1 MNNNETFNNNSYINK
16 ILLIPFLKHLT
27 DCLEN
32 DKLEPKQIQL
42 IGEFFM
48 KFKCA
53 EQVKKETDKEFS
65 EEEIM
70 KFFTLG
76 YYVYQFLLDE

>member
-1 MNNNETFNNNSYINK
+1 MNNDETFNNNSSINK

-27 DCLEN
+27 DYLEN
-32 DKLEPKQIQL
+32 DKLEPKQVQL

-53 EQVKKETDKEFS
+53 EQVKKETNKEFS